1 MTAAVLRPSSAHVLP
16 RTPKAFY
23 RTALMV
29 FFLVMGIIFASWAI
43 RIPDVKAALHLSDA
57 ELGGLLFGAPL
68 GQLAAIV
75 PSAWLIGR
83 IRSRRTV
90 ILGMLLMPAA
100 LVSLSLASGHVSLF
114 VCLLFFGFADNM
126 LNIALNS
133 QAVGVETLYGR
144 SIMATFHGMWSL
156 GGVIGGVVGAIL
168 APLGIPPFHHFCL
181 IAALAVGVLASLR
194 SWTLPREVRV
204 GRKVEQARR
213 PVRFDVYLAA
223 LGVIAFGSMATEGA
237 MYDWSSVYF
246 AQVVQPEER
255 LVRVGYVA
263 CMSAM
268 VLGRLMADGLINRH
282 GVAPVLQLSGACI
295 SGGMALSLIWPD
307 LACATAGFALVG
319 FGMASIVPICYSLAG
334 KSSRV
339 PPQVAISLVSSIS
352 FFGFL
357 ACPPVVGFLS
367 HLAGLRWALSPLVA
381 VGLLIALAAPLLHR
395 LRP

>member
-1 MTAAVLRPSSAHVLP
+1 MTTAALSAHLLP
-16 RTPKAFY
+16 HTPKAFY
-23 RTALMV
+23 RTALMA
-29 FFLVMGIIFASWAI
+29 FFFIMGVIFASWAI
-43 RIPDVKAALHLSDA
+43 RIPDVKVALHLSDA

-68 GQLAAIV
+68 GQLVAIV
-75 PSAWLIGR
+75 PTAWLIGR
-83 IRSRRTV
+83 IRSRRTI

-100 LVSLSLASGHVSLF
+100 LVSLSLAGGHISLF

-156 GGVIGGVVGAIL
+156 GGVTGGIVGAIL
-168 APLGIPPFHHFCL
+168 APLGVSPLHHFCL
-181 IAALAVGVLASLR
+181 ITLVAVAVLAALR

-204 GRKVEQARR
+204 GRKETETRR
-213 PVRFDVYLAA
+213 PVRFDMYLAV
-223 LGVIAFGSMATEGA
+223 LGFIAFGSMATEGA

-246 AQVVQPEER
+246 AQVVQPGES

-268 VLGRLMADGLINRH
+268 VLGRLMADGLINH
-282 GVAPVLQLSGACI
+282 YGVAPVLQLSGLCI
-295 SGGMALSLIWPD
+295 AGGMALALLQPELGS
-307 LACATAGFALVG
+307 AAAGFALVG

-334 KSSRV
+334 KSTKV
-339 PPQVAISLVSSIS
+339 PPQVGISLVSSIS

-357 ACPPVVGFLS
+357 ACPPTVGFLS
-367 HLAGLRWALSPLVA
+367 HLADLRWALSPIVI
-381 VGLLIALAAPLLHR
+381 VGLLITLAAPLLRR